1 MLIPVGSDAPLY
13 HRPVSTIGLIL
24 ANVASFIGVRG
35 LNPSSHVWRSWILE
49 FGTGYHPAEWLTVH
63 FVHFDFFHL
72 LGNMIFLLLFGIIIE
87 GKIGWW
93 RFLLL
98 YFAIGIAGAV
108 TIQTAMLGY
117 SGFVSGAGGASLVV
131 YGLVGVAVIWAPEN
145 EIEFVF
151 IFYFRLGLIVK
162 PFFVRIWVLG
172 IFYFLEQMLW
182 LSVKDYEMGSEA
194 AHLIGVVF
202 GVAVAVAFLRLQW
215 VDCENWDLFSLWKG
229 KHREGTSSWIT
240 SRKEDLSE
248 ELPIVET
255 AKPPVDLQMQKL
267 NLAIRESRFEDAQKI
282 YDDIHADYDSVP
294 LDIDPLQALARHLYQ
309 HKQWTDVAPILEDC
323 VWRYPAS
330 SSLQAVQLAAIA
342 TKILNR
348 PKFALRVLDAVVIP
362 ETGPLKNN
370 AAKIRRIAR
379 KRIAEGVMEIL

>member
-24 ANVASFIGVRG
+24 ANVALFIGIRG
-35 LNPSSHVWRSWILE
+35 LNPSNHVWRSWILE
-49 FGTGYHPAEWLTVH
+49 YGTGYHPAEWLTVH
-63 FVHFDFFHL
+63 FVHFGFFHL

-98 YFAIGIAGAV
+98 YFAIGFGGAV

-117 SGFVSGAGGASLVV
+117 SGPIGGAGGSSLIVF
-131 YGLVGVAVIWAPEN
+131 GLVGVAVIWAPEN
-145 EIEFVF
+145 EIDFLF

-162 PFFVRIWVLG
+162 SFFVRIWVLG
-172 IFYFLEQMLW
+172 IFYFAEQILW
-182 LSVKDYEMGSEA
+182 LSVKDFEMGSEA

-202 GVAVAVAFLRLQW
+202 GVAIAVVFLRLRW

-229 KHREGTSSWIT
+229 KHREGTSSWIK
-240 SRKEDLSE
+240 SRKEKPNE
-248 ELPIVET
+248 ELPVVET
-255 AKPPVDLQMQKL
+255 VKPPVEFQLQAL
-267 NLAIRESRFEDAQKI
+267 NLAISERRFEDAQKI
-282 YDDIHADYDSVP
+282 YDGIHAEYDCVP
-294 LDIDPLQALARHLYQ
+294 LGGDPLQALARHLYQ
-309 HKQWTDVAPILEDC
+309 KKQWEDVAPILEEC

-330 SSLQAVQLAAIA
+330 SALQAIQLAAIA
-342 TKILNR
+342 IEILNR

-362 ETGPLKNN
+362 EVGPLKKN
-370 AAKIRRIAR
+370 AAKIRRIAQ
-379 KRIAEGVMEIL
+379 KRITEGVMEIL